1 MTSLKKQL
9 PLLLAAMMVAG
20 MALVTLAPVGPATA
34 KQAKPAKNEA
44 KQPAAVVSATGK
56 LVKVTVGN
64 DMRYV
69 LQDASGKTVYYLEA
83 GPKWYC
89 GTAAYPLDKY
99 AGQQVTVTGVVEQ
112 PKANKPPKNP
122 KANQAP
128 KAPLDAPMLEVYTIN
143 NDKIRDAGKPPWAG
157 GPKNNPNHPGNNG
170 NANGNGNGKG
180 KATAP
185 GQNKDKG
192 NKPVKP

>member
-1 MTSLKKQL
+1 MTTLKKRL
-9 PLLLAAMMVAG
+9 PLFLAAMMVAG
-20 MALVTLAPVGPATA
+20 MALAMVAPAAA
-34 KQAKPAKNEA
+34 KQTKPAGNEA

-56 LVKVTVGN
+56 LVKVTAGD
-64 DMRYV
+64 DMRYA
-69 LQDASGKTVYYLEA
+69 LQDSAGKTIYYLEA
-83 GPKWYC
+83 GPKWFYAS
-89 GTAAYPLDKY
+89 GAYPLDKY

-112 PKANKPPKNP
+112 PNANANKPPKNP

-128 KAPLDAPMLEVYTIN
+128 KVPLDAPILEVYTVN

-170 NANGNGNGKG
+170 KGHATGKG
-180 KATAP
+180 KTNAP

>member
-1 MTSLKKQL
+1 MTTLKKRL
-9 PLLLAAMMVAG
+9 PLFLAIIMVAG
-20 MALVTLAPVGPATA
+20 MALSMVAPTAA
-34 KQAKPAKNEA
+34 KQTKPAKNEA

-56 LVKVTVGN
+56 LVKVTAG
-64 DMRYV
+64 DDIRYAV
-69 LQDASGKTVYYLEA
+69 QDSAGKTVYYLEA
-83 GPKWYC
+83 GPKWYY
-89 GTAAYPLDKY
+89 GTGTYPLDKY

-112 PKANKPPKNP
+112 PKANKPAKNP

-128 KAPLDAPMLEVYTIN
+128 KTPLDALILEVYSVN

-170 NANGNGNGKG
+170 NGHANGKG
-180 KATAP
+180 KANAP